1 MKSMKILIIMIAVFT
16 LIFAGGCEAGTATN
30 EQELVNHET
39 VDGKISITATLFPQ
53 YDFAREI
60 GGELVEVTLLLPPGM
75 EAHSFEPT
83 PKDIVS
89 LSKTDI
95 FLYTGEAMEPWAAN
109 IVENLKSQGV
119 LVVDLSEDIPALKLD
134 DHVNDQGDEDG
145 HEDGDHGVDPHY
157 WTDPNMAVIMADSI
171 NTALHEEDPENSAYY
186 TENTEILK
194 EKLIKLDQDI
204 RDVVD
209 HSKSNTILS
218 GGHFAFGYFAHR
230 YGLEHMSPYEGFSP
244 NSEPSPKS
252 IASLMET
259 IASTNA
265 QAIFYEELADPK
277 VARVIAEETGIQIL
291 LLHGVHNVSIDDLE
305 SGKGYID
312 FMYENLENLKIGL
325 GYDE

>member
-1 MKSMKILIIMIAVFT
+1 MRSIKFLVLLIAAFSLLLIA
-16 LIFAGGCEAGTATN
+16 GCTTDTAEKGLKPDSQVT
-30 EQELVNHET
+30 EEK
-39 VDGKISITATLFPQ
+39 KISITATLFPQ

-60 GGELVEVTLLLPPGM
+60 GGERVEVTLLLPPGM

-83 PKDIVS
+83 PQDIVS
-89 LSKTDI
+89 LSKSDI
-95 FLYTGEAMEPWAAN
+95 LLYTGQAMEPWAAN

-119 LVVDLSEDIPALKLD
+119 IVVDLSEDIPMLELEDSVD
-134 DHVNDQGDEDG
+134 DHNDEDE
-145 HEDGDHGVDPHY
+145 HEDGNHGVDPHY
-157 WTDPNMAVIMADSI
+157 WTDPNMAVIMAERI
-171 NTALHEEDPENSAYY
+171 YTALYEADPENAAYY
-186 TENTEILK
+186 SENTESLK

-204 RDVVD
+204 RTVVD
-209 HSKSNTILS
+209 NSKSHTILS

-244 NSEPSPKS
+244 NAEPSPKS

-259 IASTNA
+259 VASTDA

-277 VARVIAEETGIQIL
+277 VARVIAEETGVQIL
-291 LLHGVHNVSIDDLE
+291 LLHGVHNVSMEDLE

-325 GYDE
+325 GYYE